1 MSTRKSIDERIE
13 AAKAEREQMEARIK
27 ELQKQQ
33 KAQERK
39 DRNHRFCVRGGK
51 LEKLLPELAQLSE
64 EQFEIFVKRCLLT
77 NYTRGVLVELAPP
90 KPAQQDGID
99 DIAQGEGN
107 AETHVTVAATHGE
120 QVSAPKPPEMAHNHV
135 LSTTSKAG
143 DAQRVAS

>member
-1 MSTRKSIDERIE
+1 MSTRKSLDERIE
-13 AAKAEREQMEARIK
+13 VAKAEREQMEARIK

-90 KPAQQDGID
+90 KPAQQEGGD
-99 DIAQGEGN
+99 DVAQGEGN
-107 AETHVTVAATHGE
+107 AETHATVAATHGE
-120 QVSAPKPPEMAHNHV
+120 QASAPKPPVMANNHIV
-135 LSTTSKAG
+135 SANGKSG
-143 DAQRVAS
+143 DAQRAAS